1 MNHSEMEFYWGVA
14 SGSSRRALSEA
25 GGSGVTEHSEGR
37 TVDRDEY
44 PAPEYAMVS
53 YATKM
58 NEPFEGPE
66 WMVDCGG
73 YSVLSGHG
81 EYETTCHEYVEWVA
95 ERDEQIAWWALRDWP
110 YVEDLIDGS
119 KTTVRDFQRQT
130 VRDHIRCLE
139 AADELGVDARP
150 MAVLQGRDVRDYLWH
165 VDYLREHGLL
175 TDRVMIGSLVRGPGT
190 TAEVR
195 STITQIREALPTGT
209 ELHGLGVKKQL
220 LSDEHVVN
228 ALDSADS
235 AAWNSSLAS
244 EAMAAGSTGNAR
256 FTWDRV
262 MDAYASYRDELRER
276 FDAAAAS
283 DAHVTVTRLGQWS
296 AAPDVDPAQY
306 ALYECL
312 CGALVDPNVPRPE
325 PVGGK
330 CRHCRRA
337 AVNMT
342 NRKIE
347 QEAAEARAESGTAA
361 GTADAAPTQQP
372 GWS

>member
-1 MNHSEMEFYWGVA
+1 VNHSEVEFYWGVA
-14 SGSSRRALSEA
+14 SGSSRRALAEA
-25 GGSGVTEHSEGR
+25 GKSGVTEHSEGR
-37 TVDRDEY
+37 AVDRDEY

-53 YATKM
+53 YATKT
-58 NEPFEGPE
+58 NEPFGGPE

-81 EYETTCHEYVEWVA
+81 EYETTCREYVEWVA
-95 ERDEQIAWWALRDWP
+95 ERDAQVAWWALRDWP
-110 YVEDLIDGS
+110 YVEELIDGS

-130 VRDHIRCLE
+130 VRDHIRCFE
-139 AADELGVDARP
+139 VADELGVDARP

-190 TAEVR
+190 TAEVK
-195 STITQIREALPTGT
+195 STITQIREALPANT
-209 ELHGLGVKKQL
+209 ELHGLGVKKRL

-244 EAMAAGSTGNAR
+244 QAMASGSTGDAR

-262 MDAYASYRDELRER
+262 MDAYAEYRDDLRGR

-283 DAHVTVTRLGQWS
+283 DVHVTVTRLGEWS
-296 AAPDVDPAQY
+296 ASPDVDSVEYPI
-306 ALYECL
+306 YECL
-312 CGALVDPNVPRPE
+312 CGALVDSNLPRPE
-325 PVGGK
+325 LVGGG
-330 CRHCRRA
+330 CRHCERTV
-337 AVNMT
+337 VNMT

-347 QEAAEARAESGTAA
+347 EEAAARAQSAPTAA
-361 GTADAAPTQQP
+361 TADATETDQL
-372 GWS
+372 GWP